1 MLSAD
6 YSPSEIEMDGFGFL
20 GSIELGDNLFAFAGL
35 SMAEADVLYFDGFFW
50 PGTLQDD
57 IKTIGLGAHFPIS
70 DVADVFGT
78 ARFSHTETT
87 LEVPGLGYAE
97 ADGDDMSYAI
107 GARFLVTDALELSL
121 QWEQNNA
128 SGSGVDTRQMSLG
141 ARYHLNDQLA
151 FQVLSGSLEPTEGIG
166 DASILN
172 FGLSY
177 FF

>member
-1 MLSAD
+1 
-6 YSPSEIEMDGFGFL
+6 MDGFGFL

-35 SMAEADVLYFDGFFW
+35 SKAEADIFYFDGGFVY
-50 PGTLQDD
+50 PGTLQEDSS
-57 IKTIGLGAHFPIS
+57 TIGLGAHFPIS

-78 ARFSHTETT
+78 ARFSHFEGR
-87 LEVPGLGYAE
+87 LDVPGLGYAE
-97 ADGDDMSYAI
+97 MDGDDMSYGI

-121 QWEQNNA
+121 HWEQNNA

-151 FQVLSGSLEPTEGIG
+151 FQILSGSLEPTEGTG
-166 DASILN
+166 EADILN